1 LVSAQQK
8 DSVPHSGGPTVP
20 SIFSNADTA
29 TTNDYLL
36 SIEKVFQV
44 LNKVPV
50 LSQPVPYIMEIN
62 RRLDDDDSALAI
74 IKDRLNGDS
83 RMLNVRNLQ
92 MFSIILKQV
101 NDNSKEYA
109 GELNDY
115 DSIYDS
121 LRAEVIGLGKDTLI
135 RKIVR
140 DPALRDSFR
149 TQLLQLRG
157 KWKKADSIMR
167 TVHLLINNTQAR
179 TSGNLITSN
188 EMQLQAQSM
197 MATTGQRIFSK
208 ESDYLW
214 QFKKSLIA
222 PSYSEELQSSL
233 HSERKITRYYFA
245 NTNNKLLLL
254 LLCGVVFFWW
264 VFYNFKSLQKRDKIE
279 TLAPFNFRYM
289 NPAPVFASLIV
300 MLNLAPLFDLDA
312 PFIYIATI
320 EFLLMLTLTYSFWRR
335 LQRKLFYV
343 WLTFILLFLVQ
354 SFTRYLHLPEYFNR
368 WVILILNGL
377 CVMLG
382 LYLLSVFKKQY
393 REHKFLM
400 LTAALYT
407 LFNFLAVICNIF
419 GRTTLTQILGST
431 GTYAVIQT
439 VGLLVFI
446 EAVTEAF
453 LLQVQAGRIRKEYAS
468 GFDRNEIRKGIMRFV
483 IFFSVIIWLVVFATN
498 LNIYNYISNHASA
511 VLNKTRSIGS
521 FTFTYGGIILFV
533 VIIYVAHLL
542 QKYIGY
548 FFGNIGDEAIFD
560 NKGQRSKLMI
570 VKLLLLVGG
579 FLLAIAASGLAV
591 DKITVIL
598 GALSVGIGLGLQNIV
613 NNFVSGIILIFDRKL
628 NIGDTV
634 EIGDKK
640 GRVRQ
645 ISMRSSSLLT
655 ADGAEAIIPNGA
667 ILSNNFINWSLNEN
681 YIRVELTFTVDKISK
696 DIREEITNILKSL
709 EDVVQKKEPEILIN
723 TVTSQSTQLKIYFW
737 CDDIKVRDK
746 LRSEA
751 YAAVS
756 RYLEEK
762 EIKIM

>member
-1 LVSAQQK
+1 
-8 DSVPHSGGPTVP
+8 
-20 SIFSNADTA
+20 
-29 TTNDYLL
+29 
-36 SIEKVFQV
+36 
-44 LNKVPV
+44 
-50 LSQPVPYIMEIN
+50 
-62 RRLDDDDSALAI
+62 
-74 IKDRLNGDS
+74 
-83 RMLNVRNLQ
+83 
-92 MFSIILKQV
+92 
-101 NDNSKEYA
+101 
-109 GELNDY
+109 
-115 DSIYDS
+115 
-121 LRAEVIGLGKDTLI
+121 
-135 RKIVR
+135 
-140 DPALRDSFR
+140 
-149 TQLLQLRG
+149 
-157 KWKKADSIMR
+157 
-167 TVHLLINNTQAR
+167 
-179 TSGNLITSN
+179 
-188 EMQLQAQSM
+188 
-197 MATTGQRIFSK
+197 
-208 ESDYLW
+208 
-214 QFKKSLIA
+214 
-222 PSYSEELQSSL
+222 
-233 HSERKITRYYFA
+233 
-245 NTNNKLLLL
+245 
-254 LLCGVVFFWW
+254 
-264 VFYNFKSLQKRDKIE
+264 
-279 TLAPFNFRYM
+279 
-289 NPAPVFASLIV
+289 
-300 MLNLAPLFDLDA
+300 
-312 PFIYIATI
+312 
-320 EFLLMLTLTYSFWRR
+320 
-335 LQRKLFYV
+335 
-343 WLTFILLFLVQ
+343 
-354 SFTRYLHLPEYFNR
+354 
-368 WVILILNGL
+368 
-377 CVMLG
+377 
-382 LYLLSVFKKQY
+382 
-393 REHKFLM
+393 M
-400 LTAALYT
+400 LTAALYA

-548 FFGNIGDEAIFD
+548 FFGNIGDEGIFD

-570 VKLLLLVGG
+570 VKLILLVGG

-746 LRSEA
+746 SRSEA

-756 RYLEEK
+756 KYLEEK